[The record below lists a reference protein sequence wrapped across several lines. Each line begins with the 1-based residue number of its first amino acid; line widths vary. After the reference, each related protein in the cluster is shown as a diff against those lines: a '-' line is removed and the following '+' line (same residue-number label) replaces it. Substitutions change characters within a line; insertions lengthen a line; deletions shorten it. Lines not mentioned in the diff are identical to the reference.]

1 MTEVGVLE
9 SFTFM
14 HSAINLNSQHEQ
26 FLNRIQSSIDELK
39 VLILILLENNNLSF
53 YFFIEMVTKCMHRM
67 ESWRFSISWQCDRAT
82 NDS

>member
-26 FLNRIQSSIDELK
+26 FLKRIQSSIDELK
-39 VLILILLENNNLSF
+39 VILVSFNFVTILNAYDYLTIV
-53 YFFIEMVTKCMHRM
+53 YFVEMVTKCMY
-67 ESWRFSISWQCDRAT
+67 
-82 NDS
+82 

>member
-26 FLNRIQSSIDELK
+26 FLKRIQSSIDELK
-39 VLILILLENNNLSF
+39 VSNSF
-53 YFFIEMVTKCMHRM
+53 L
-67 ESWRFSISWQCDRAT
+67 
-82 NDS
+82 

>member
-26 FLNRIQSSIDELK
+26 FLKRIQSSIDELK
-39 VLILILLENNNLSF
+39 VFISVLYYTDQLSD
-53 YFFIEMVTKCMHRM
+53 T
-67 ESWRFSISWQCDRAT
+67 W
-82 NDS
+82 

>member
-26 FLNRIQSSIDELK
+26 FLKRIQSSIDELK
-39 VLILILLENNNLSF
+39 VFIYILFENNNFVICLLLL
-53 YFFIEMVTKCMHRM
+53 IEMVTKCMHRM
-67 ESWRFSISWQCDRAT
+67 ES
-82 NDS
+82 